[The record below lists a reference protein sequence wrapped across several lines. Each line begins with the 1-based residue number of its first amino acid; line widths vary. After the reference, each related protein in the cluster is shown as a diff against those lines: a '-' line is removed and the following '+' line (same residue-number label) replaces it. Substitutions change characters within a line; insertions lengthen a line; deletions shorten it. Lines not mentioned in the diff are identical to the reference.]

1 MACDTLI
8 VQGGDTTKDRIKALR
23 KALNL
28 TQAEF
33 AERTGI
39 KQNTV
44 ATYEM
49 GRNPPTDTVITL
61 IVREFGVNETWLRT
75 GVGEMFERRSADE
88 QIAEFAGRLL
98 EGRAE
103 DAFKRKLVSA
113 LSRLDP
119 VSWAA
124 LERVA
129 DEIAA
134 DEAQKKKELP

>member
-1 MACDTLI
+1 M
-8 VQGGDTTKDRIKALR
+8 KDRIKALR

-33 AERTGI
+33 AERAGI
-39 KQNTV
+39 KQSTV
-44 ATYEM
+44 ATYEI
-49 GRNPPTDTVITL
+49 GRNEPSDTVITL

-75 GVGEMFERRSADE
+75 GVGEMFRTSTPDQ
-88 QIAEFAGRLL
+88 QIAEFAAMLL

>member
-1 MACDTLI
+1 M
-8 VQGGDTTKDRIKALR
+8 KERIKALR

>member
-1 MACDTLI
+1 M
-8 VQGGDTTKDRIKALR
+8 KERIKALR

-75 GVGEMFERRSADE
+75 GVGEMFRTSTPDQ
-88 QIAEFAGRLL
+88 QIAEFAAMLL

>member
-1 MACDTLI
+1 M
-8 VQGGDTTKDRIKALR
+8 KERIKALR

-39 KQNTV
+39 KQSTV
-44 ATYEM
+44 ATYEI
-49 GRNPPTDTVITL
+49 GRNEPSDTVITL

-75 GVGEMFERRSADE
+75 GVGEMFRTSTPDQ

>member
-1 MACDTLI
+1 M
-8 VQGGDTTKDRIKALR
+8 KERIKALR

-88 QIAEFAGRLL
+88 QIAEFAGCLL

-134 DEAQKKKELP
+134 DESQKKKELP

>member
-1 MACDTLI
+1 MK
-8 VQGGDTTKDRIKALR
+8 GRIKALR

-33 AERTGI
+33 AERAGV
-39 KQNTV
+39 KQSTV
-44 ATYEM
+44 ATYEI
-49 GRNPPTDTVITL
+49 GRNEPSDTVITL

-88 QIAEFAGRLL
+88 QIAEFAAMLL

>member
-1 MACDTLI
+1 M
-8 VQGGDTTKDRIKALR
+8 KDRIKALR

-33 AERTGI
+33 AERAGI
-39 KQNTV
+39 KQSTV
-44 ATYEM
+44 ATYEI
-49 GRNPPTDTVITL
+49 GRNEPSDTVITL